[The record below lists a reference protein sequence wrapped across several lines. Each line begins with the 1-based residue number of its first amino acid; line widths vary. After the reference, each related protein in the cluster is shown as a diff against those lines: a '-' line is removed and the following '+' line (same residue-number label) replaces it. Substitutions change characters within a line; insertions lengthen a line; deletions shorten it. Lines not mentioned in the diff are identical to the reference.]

1 MSNDNWDYGTPSGV
15 RPNAARGIGG
25 GMGSSTPPA
34 KPSKPVSLGNSRLII
49 GAVCVLIVGAIVFG
63 FMQFVGKSGSQ
74 VAETERETIQRGQDT
89 SPKVDLNIALTTA
102 RTSFGIDGSYQGLTA
117 ATLSQSE
124 PEVHFTDG
132 ASSRPG
138 LVSVFANGTSF
149 GAAEVSASG
158 TCFYIRDSGGATG
171 FATGTGSC
179 TGRDALLKA
188 TGSSW

>member
-1 MSNDNWDYGTPSGV
+1 MSDDNWGYGAPSGV
-15 RPNAARGIGG
+15 RPNAARGIGS
-25 GMGSSTPPA
+25 GMGPSTPPR
-34 KPSKPVSLGNSRLII
+34 PSKPVGLGNSRVII
-49 GAVCVLIVGAIVFG
+49 GVICLLVVGGVVFG

-89 SPKVDLNIALTTA
+89 SPKVDLNVALTAA
-102 RTSFGIDGSYQGLTA
+102 RTSFGIDGSYAGLTA
-117 ATLSQSE
+117 ASLSQSE
-124 PEVHFTDG
+124 PEIHFTDG

-158 TCFYIRDSGGATG
+158 TCFYIRDSGGVTG
-171 FATGTGSC
+171 FGTGTGSC
-179 TGRDALLKA
+179 SGRDALTKA